1 MKTSIEWAGQVGY
14 NTAWEWQKAL
24 VAERTENPNLA
35 GKILLLEHP
44 PTYTVGRNGRLD
56 NLLLDKATLIQRGF
70 TFHHADRGGDI
81 TYHGPGQLVAY
92 PILNLHH
99 IYPRFGLSRI
109 PLYVRDLEEIVIRT
123 LTHFGIDGLRY
134 KGNRGVWVETT
145 NGLSKIAAIG
155 VRVNRKGITS
165 HGFALNVS
173 TNLAHFDGI
182 IPCGIQDHGMTSIE
196 AMLGIAI
203 PMADITSPLSEAFS
217 KVLKLET
224 TQTLRVSKTLRVS
237 T

>member
-1 MKTSIEWAGQVGY
+1 MKTMIEWAGQVEY

-24 VAERTENPNLA
+24 VAERTDDPDLA

-56 NLLLDKATLIQRGF
+56 NLLLDKTTLTERGF
-70 TFHHADRGGDI
+70 TLHHVDRGGDI

-109 PLYVRDLEEIVIRT
+109 PLYVRDLEEIVIQT
-123 LTHFGIDGLRY
+123 LAHFDIDGLRY
-134 KGNRGVWVETT
+134 KGNRGVWVETGS
-145 NGLSKIAAIG
+145 GLSKIAAIG
-155 VRVNRKGITS
+155 VRVNRKAITS

-182 IPCGIQDHGMTSIE
+182 IPCGIQDHGMTSME
-196 AMLGIAI
+196 AMLDTTI
-203 PMADITSPLSEAFS
+203 PIENLVPLISEAFS
-217 KVLKLET
+217 NVLGVEKVKK
-224 TQTLRVSKTLRVS
+224 VDSVVY
-237 T
+237 